1 MLGKKIGSISGPATN
16 KALSAEGSLPKFSTS
31 TEGVGTLAGAEVQS
45 MATYSSSMRADGTL
59 YGECPNQGVIMTQ
72 DGVATFRAT
81 GVGTFTADGGTNFR
95 GACYF
100 QASAP
105 SLSSLN
111 GICCVYHFDVDAEGN
126 VVAGASVRNPIH
138 RHELHSAWHAANNR
152 RGRCRCLGPHALSA
166 H

>member
-81 GVGTFTADGGTNFR
+81 GVGTLQLTAGQTLEGRVIFKHLHHHFQVLMVFVVFTILMLMQKEMPLGIFGSGT
-95 GACYF
+95 
-100 QASAP
+100 
-105 SLSSLN
+105 SSK
-111 GICCVYHFDVDAEGN
+111 
-126 VVAGASVRNPIH
+126 
-138 RHELHSAWHAANNR
+138 
-152 RGRCRCLGPHALSA
+152 
-166 H
+166 

>member
-45 MATYSSSMRADGTL
+45 MATYNSSMREDGTL

-81 GVGTFTADGGTNFR
+81 GMGTFTAEGGSKFR

-111 GICCVYHFDVDAEGN
+111 GVCCVYHFDVDAEGN
-126 VVAGASVRNPIH
+126 ATWDIWEWN
-138 RHELHSAWHAANNR
+138 
-152 RGRCRCLGPHALSA
+152 
-166 H
+166 